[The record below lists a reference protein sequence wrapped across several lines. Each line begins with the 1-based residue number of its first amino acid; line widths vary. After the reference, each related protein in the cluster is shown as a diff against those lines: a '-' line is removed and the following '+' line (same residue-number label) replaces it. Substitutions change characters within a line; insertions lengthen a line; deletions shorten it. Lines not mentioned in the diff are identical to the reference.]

1 MAFKQKKRVKRAKT
15 KCMKLNCSKTP
26 TKSSSYI
33 DIDIGTTKD
42 ENIKINTPP
51 SSPSKLNVFIP
62 KTPDDFEPHSLSMLE
77 SLPLDILVKILCY
90 LHHDELR
97 AVFHVS
103 RKIQRAVVLA
113 RQSYF
118 NYTTPD
124 RSRQEMLLTK
134 TPLPNEHWP
143 FLSKDEGGNEA
154 KKIIPQTPKAPKPAP
169 RNHKSNSM
177 ETKQVAAILFQEPSN
192 PPNNAP
198 QKKVP
203 RLVCKP
209 INSSRVLLYED
220 ELCQAVAQNKL
231 K

>member
-1 MAFKQKKRVKRAKT
+1 MAFKQKKRVKRAKN
-15 KCMKLNCSKTP
+15 KYLKLNCSKTP
-26 TKSSSYI
+26 AKSSSSCI
-33 DIDIGTTKD
+33 DIDISPEDG
-42 ENIKINTPP
+42 NIKLNTP
-51 SSPSKLNVFIP
+51 SGSPSKLNVLTP
-62 KTPDDFEPHSLSMLE
+62 KTPDDFEPHSLSMFE

-124 RSRQEMLLTK
+124 RSRQEILLTK

-143 FLSKDEGGNEA
+143 FLSNDAEGKEA
-154 KKIIPQTPKAPKPAP
+154 MKIIPQTPKAPKPPP

-177 ETKQVAAILFQEPSN
+177 ETKQVAAILFQEPSIS
-192 PPNNAP
+192 PNNAP
-198 QKKVP
+198 QKRVP

-209 INSSRVLLYED
+209 VNSSRVLLYED